1 MNVTALTIG
10 PVFKTLK
17 LAGQTRELWGA
28 SMLFSYVM
36 GSIVETARANAMV
49 DNIEIVL
56 PEAPDS
62 PKNPSHI
69 GTGIVSDRFIFKTAG
84 DNGLDL
90 MKKYVTEALQKVG
103 EEVGTDVNGFAAFL
117 KRYVNTYSVTAVPD
131 RSAGQQENSVKT
143 VSALLNTLEA
153 MEFTISAADYKILDT
168 FLSKVPGI
176 KTFAKFFPTDE
187 KGFDTIP
194 LIAFAEI
201 RNNQSRRSF
210 YNKLISDA
218 NIQES
223 MTRAQKNRL
232 IRELDVVKTW
242 KENYP
247 KEDFPSSHKYI
258 CIINADGDA
267 IGTLLSEV
275 PEAALPALS
284 KALSNFGRMAES
296 LINEYGGLP
305 VYIGGDDLFFFA
317 PYRNVN
323 SSAQNTSTDVKGD
336 CNNIFLLLDELNRQ
350 LVLSI
355 KQFCIDNH
363 LKTSLDDKHIGLTFG
378 LSVTYHK
385 FPMDEA
391 IEISRNLMRVGKR
404 IEWNKTVM
412 VNNVVRNIKIK
423 NNLKVSLMLHSG
435 TFFTAT
441 FNLDKDRR
449 EPFRALLQLLDQ
461 YITKKED
468 VDLKSVIDTLL
479 RNGTILKLL
488 LSEKNAKQRISNFFK
503 NNFDE
508 EEHQKFNEFFET
520 VTDCLMA
527 AKDNAVKLGYSDDW
541 VLDQTYDALRLA
553 RFVNQT
559 DDHE

>member
-1 MNVTALTIG
+1 MPSSFNCNSSTSKI
-10 PVFKTLK
+10 TLLPAK
-17 LAGQTRELWGA
+17 ESSSNTYRYGFNGKENDDEIKGEGNITYFGA
-28 SMLFSYVM
+28 RIYEGRLGRWLSVAPFS
-36 GSIVETARANAMV
+36 T
-49 DNIEIVL
+49 
-56 PEAPDS
+56 
-62 PKNPSHI
+62 K
-69 GTGIVSDRFIFKTAG
+69 F
-84 DNGLDL
+84 
-90 MKKYVTEALQKVG
+90 
-103 EEVGTDVNGFAAFL
+103 AFL
-117 KRYVNTYSVTAVPD
+117 STYI
-131 RSAGQQENSVKT
+131 
-143 VSALLNTLEA
+143 
-153 MEFTISAADYKILDT
+153 FT
-168 FLSKVPGI
+168 
-176 KTFAKFFPTDE
+176 
-187 KGFDTIP
+187 
-194 LIAFAEI
+194 
-201 RNNQSRRSF
+201 NNNPVLF
-210 YNKLISDA
+210 VD
-218 NIQES
+218 
-223 MTRAQKNRL
+223 NRL

-267 IGTLLSEV
+267 IGTLLSEI

-317 PYRNVN
+317 PYRNVY
-323 SSAQNTSTDVKGD
+323 SSAQNTSTDVKGY

-404 IEWNKTVM
+404 IEWNKTVI

-423 NNLKVSLMLHSG
+423 NNMNVSLMLHSG

-508 EEHQKFNEFFET
+508 EEHQKFKEFFET